1 MREIIYDFKKNLSV
15 VLGTARQYNVINMFE
30 ALVSIP
36 KTKMLITCG
45 IFQMY
50 SYAIPLTFI

>member
-1 MREIIYDFKKNLSV
+1 MIKKKRLSI
-15 VLGTARQYNVINMFE
+15 VLGAAQQYNVIHIFE

-36 KTKMLITCG
+36 RTKMLITCG

-50 SYAIPLTFI
+50 SYAIPLIFI